1 MQTNSTYPG
10 KVFTT
15 SREFQFPLS
24 TVFDHFTSEDLF
36 ASFWGS
42 PGMPLTVA
50 EGNIIPGG
58 VFHYYSELPD
68 GGKMYGILKYGDIV
82 SDESIELISGFSD
95 ENQNWLRHPM
105 AATWPLET
113 HTKITFAETENG
125 CNVTFAGHPLNA
137 NAEEI
142 ALFESA
148 FDGLTQGF
156 GGTFTQLQAALE
168 KY

>member
-1 MQTNSTYPG
+1 MTTQSTYTG

-15 SREFQFPLS
+15 SREYQFPVS
-24 TVFDHFTSEDLF
+24 TVFDFFSNEELF
-36 ASFWGS
+36 AQFWGS
-42 PGMPLTVA
+42 PGIPMKVA
-50 EGNIIPGG
+50 EANIIPGG
-58 VFHYYSELPD
+58 LFHYYSELPD

-82 SDESIELISGFSD
+82 YDESIEIISGFSD
-95 ENQNWLRHPM
+95 ENQAWLRHPM
-105 AATWPLET
+105 AANWPLET
-113 HTKITFAETENG
+113 KTIISFAETENG
-125 CNVTFAGHPLNA
+125 CTVTFAGHPINA

-156 GGTFTQLQAALE
+156 GGTFNQLQAALE